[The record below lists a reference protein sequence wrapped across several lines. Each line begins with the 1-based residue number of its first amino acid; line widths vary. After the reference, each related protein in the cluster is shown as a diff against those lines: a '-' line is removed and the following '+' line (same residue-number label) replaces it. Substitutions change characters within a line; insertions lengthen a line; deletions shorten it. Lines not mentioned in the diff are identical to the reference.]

1 MKDFPPLQPRERY
14 IAIGGESWAA
24 ALGQDQ
30 AKYITPKVG
39 IFLYGPDNRP
49 MREQVEHMA
58 FMSAN
63 SEMAMH
69 PLLQIM
75 YAMQERF
82 VGGSARSE
90 IYKEVASQFQLA
102 IDAVRTADRLVNKR
116 S

>member
-1 MKDFPPLQPRERY
+1 MNPAEPHERY

-39 IFLYGPDNRP
+39 IFLYGADNRP

-63 SEMAMH
+63 PEMATH

-75 YAMQERF
+75 DVMQQRF
-82 VGGSARSE
+82 VEYSTRSGK
-90 IYKEVASQFQLA
+90 YKEVASQFQLA
-102 IDAVRTADRLVNKR
+102 IDAVKTADRLANKKQ
-116 S
+116 

>member
-1 MKDFPPLQPRERY
+1 MSLQPKDRY

-39 IFLYGPDNRP
+39 IFLYGFDSRP
-49 MREQVEHMA
+49 MRKQVEEMA

-63 SEMAMH
+63 VDMAWH

-75 YAMQERF
+75 DVME
-82 VGGSARSE
+82 ARLIEWSKN
-90 IYKEVASQFQLA
+90 YVRHKEAASHFQAA
-102 IDAVRTADRLVNKR
+102 IDAVRTAERATKQKT
-116 S
+116 

>member
-1 MKDFPPLQPRERY
+1 MSEFPPMQPHERY

-39 IFLYGPDNRP
+39 IFLYGPDNRA

-63 SEMAMH
+63 PEMAMH

-75 YAMQERF
+75 DVIQERLTESSKF
-82 VGGSARSE
+82 SGRH
-90 IYKEVASQFQLA
+90 KEVASQFQAA
-102 IDAVRTADRLVNKR
+102 IDAVRTADRLAKQR
-116 S
+116 P